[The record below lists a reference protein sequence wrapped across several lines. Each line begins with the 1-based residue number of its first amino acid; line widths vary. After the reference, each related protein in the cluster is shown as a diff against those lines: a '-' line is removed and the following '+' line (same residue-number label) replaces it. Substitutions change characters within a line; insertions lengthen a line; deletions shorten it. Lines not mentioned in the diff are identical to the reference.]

1 MARGVKKG
9 GLGEAFETEALAEIA
24 ALMGAGAVD
33 DLDLGGMEVA
43 ARRAGLQM
51 VARVLEVRFNADS
64 SDCMGPQLPCGC
76 GKMARYVGRRPK
88 TFQSVLGLLTLQ
100 RAYYHCSD
108 CGDGFYPR
116 DRALGLEGGT
126 LTPGMQRM
134 AGLAG
139 AVGSFEE
146 GQELLSE
153 LAGIELSTKQV
164 ERTAEALGR
173 EVAGDERTVV
183 MPPEDADKL
192 PATLYMGLDGTGVP
206 MRASEVEG
214 RQGKQLDG
222 SAKTREAKL
231 VTIWSAEGRDKDGI
245 PMRDPG
251 SVSYSAAIESAAA
264 RDTDQGLPEF
274 AQRVERE
281 AQRRGFHYAARR
293 AVLGDG
299 AMYIWNYADERWPDA
314 TQIVDRFHA
323 KQKLSDVAKSIYGAE
338 TDSARERGKE
348 WHELLDNGDIDG
360 ILDAL
365 RVHAPL
371 DDEARKGVDYM
382 ERNRRRMQYPKFHA
396 QGLCTSTGV
405 VEAGCKVVIGTRCKR
420 AGMHWTVRGAD
431 AIIALRCCILSG
443 RYQDFWKRRS
453 LAAIRCYSQQN

>member
-9 GLGEAFETEALAEIA
+9 GLGEAFEAEAVAEIA
-24 ALMGAGAVD
+24 ALIGAGAVD
-33 DLDLGGMEVA
+33 DLDLGGVEMA
-43 ARRAGLQM
+43 ARRKGLALA
-51 VARVLEVRFNADS
+51 ARVLEARFNDDS
-64 SDCMGPQLPCGC
+64 SDCMGPELPCSC

-88 TFQSVLGLLTLQ
+88 TFHSVLGLLTLR
-100 RAYYHCSD
+100 RAYYHCPA
-108 CGDGFYPR
+108 CGGGFYPR
-116 DRALGLEGGT
+116 DRALGLESHS
-126 LTPGMQRM
+126 LTPGVQRM
-134 AGLAG
+134 VGLAG
-139 AVGSFEE
+139 AVGSFED
-146 GQELLSE
+146 GQQLLSE

-164 ERTAEALGR
+164 ERVAEALGQ
-173 EVAGDERTVV
+173 EVAEDERTVAA
-183 MPPEDADKL
+183 PPPQTDKL

-206 MRASEVEG
+206 MRASEVAG
-214 RQGKQLDG
+214 RQGKGSDG

-231 VTIWSAEGRDKDGI
+231 VTIWSAEGRDKEGI
-245 PMRDPG
+245 PVRDPG

-264 RDTDQGLPEF
+264 RDTDQTLSQF
-274 AQRVERE
+274 AQRIERE
-281 AQRRGFHYAARR
+281 AERRGFHLAARR

-299 AMYIWNYADERWPDA
+299 AIYIWNYADERWPGA

-323 KQKLSDVAKSIYGAE
+323 KEKLSDVAKSIYGPE
-338 TDSARERGKE
+338 TDSARERGRG

-365 RVHAPL
+365 RVHAPR
-371 DDEARKGVDYM
+371 DDEARKCVDYM
-382 ERNRRRMQYPKFHA
+382 ERNRHRMQYPKFHA

-405 VEAGCKVVIGTRCKR
+405 VEAGCKVAIGTRCKR

-453 LAAIRCYSQQN
+453 LAAVRCYSQQN